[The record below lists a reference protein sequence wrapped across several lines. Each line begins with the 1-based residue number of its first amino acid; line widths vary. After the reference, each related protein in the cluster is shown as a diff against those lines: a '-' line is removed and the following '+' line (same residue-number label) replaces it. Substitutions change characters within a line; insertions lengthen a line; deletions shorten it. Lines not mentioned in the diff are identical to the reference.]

1 MNRIALITGAASGLG
16 RATAAKLA
24 ADGWRVAG
32 ADLNLAGATGVVA
45 GLTGQGHRAF
55 AADARDETA
64 VADLF
69 KAVEGEMGAVTALLC
84 FAGGTTYTPDYHPRI
99 TDTTLDEWLATEAMN
114 SRTAFL
120 CVREYLRYRK
130 RTPVPHGRIVLTAS
144 QAAQVGGG
152 PTGAGYAAF
161 KAAVLGLMK
170 TAAQE
175 GARAGITC
183 NAISPGAIDTPAL
196 TRTNDQNRVE
206 GMKKF
211 IPVGRIGLPQE
222 IAATAAF
229 LCSEGAAFITGATID
244 VNGGS
249 RMS

>member
-16 RATAAKLA
+16 RATAARLA

-32 ADLNLAGATGVVA
+32 ADLNLAGATGVVD

-69 KAVEGEMGAVTALLC
+69 KAVEGEMGPMTALLC

-130 RTPVPHGRIVLTAS
+130 RTPVSHGRIVLTACPRS
-144 QAAQVGGG
+144 W
-152 PTGAGYAAF
+152 
-161 KAAVLGLMK
+161 
-170 TAAQE
+170 
-175 GARAGITC
+175 
-183 NAISPGAIDTPAL
+183 
-196 TRTNDQNRVE
+196 
-206 GMKKF
+206 
-211 IPVGRIGLPQE
+211 
-222 IAATAAF
+222 
-229 LCSEGAAFITGATID
+229 
-244 VNGGS
+244 
-249 RMS
+249 